1 MSFFVPLSV
10 IRNELALHYRRFG
23 SCTTIPVVCDRI
35 LELHPDRLTD
45 KYVNPFPEDI
55 ESITDREFMDL
66 FFESLYPLEHAKMA
80 TEWED
85 AFGYL
90 SESLFSKNVMFR
102 VFLHENYAKQGMHEH
117 DFFEITYVYKGTCS
131 LQVEDEM
138 IRMAE
143 GNVCIV
149 APNTRH
155 EAFVLDDDS
164 FVVNLSMTK
173 DAFKTA
179 FAVVL
184 LRRDLVSTYIQ
195 NILYRKDTPNYL
207 FIPSG
212 NSESMKKAVR
222 HISYENRTDK
232 YYSFSFCISWLSVFM
247 SAVLENYNADIHF
260 YSDDVKNA
268 IQADRLS
275 LLDYIQKNF
284 RTATLESVAKEF
296 NYNSSYLSRLI
307 LQLTGRKFIDIITDL
322 KLQAGTA
329 LLETTDLSLDQIS
342 EIIGYNSG
350 DYFSKAFRKQYG
362 VSASEHRKLI
372 AAAPASHHI

>member
-1 MSFFVPLSV
+1 MGFFVPLSV
-10 IRNELALHYRRFG
+10 IRNELSLHYRHFG
-23 SCTTIPVVCDRI
+23 SCTTIPAACDRI
-35 LELHPDRLTD
+35 LEHHSEQLTD
-45 KYVNPFPEDI
+45 TYYNPFPEGIDDLEDADFI
-55 ESITDREFMDL
+55 EL
-66 FFESLYPLEHAKMA
+66 FFKSLYPLEHAKMA

-90 SESLFSKNVMFR
+90 SETLFSKNVMFR
-102 VFLHENYAKQGMHEH
+102 VFLHENYAYQGMHTH
-117 DFFEITYVYKGTCS
+117 DFFEITYVYKGECS

-138 IRMAE
+138 IKMAE

-149 APNTRH
+149 APHTQH
-155 EAFVLDDDS
+155 EAFVLDDES
-164 FVVNLSMTK
+164 FVVNLSMTEE
-173 DAFKTA
+173 AFKTA

-184 LRRDLVSTYIQ
+184 LRQDLVSSYIQ

-212 NSESMKKAVR
+212 NNESMKRAVR

-247 SAVLENYNADIHF
+247 SAVLENYNSDIHL
-260 YSDDVKNA
+260 YSNDVKNA
-268 IQADRLS
+268 LQADRLS

-322 KLQAGTA
+322 KLQAGA
-329 LLETTDLSLDQIS
+329 SLLETADLSLDQIS

-362 VSASEHRKLI
+362 VSASEYRKTQLSRN
-372 AAAPASHHI
+372 PMNS